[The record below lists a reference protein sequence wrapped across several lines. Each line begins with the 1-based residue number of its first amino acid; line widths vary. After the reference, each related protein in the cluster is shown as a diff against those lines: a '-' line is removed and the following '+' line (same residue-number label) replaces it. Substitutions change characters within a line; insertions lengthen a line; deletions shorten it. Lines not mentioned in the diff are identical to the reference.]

1 MSFVGPFPA
10 SQVIERLASL
20 PELRLVEGA
29 AGLRAALESPP
40 RAVPA
45 AYVLVEETGQPKGD
59 YTDRYAQP
67 MTATVQVVLWTRHAG
82 AATGSKAAAAMED
95 IERVVR
101 TALRD
106 WTPGYPFEPLWV
118 SNSGADQFFGGQL
131 TRQVIFRTQYR
142 DQEQP

>member
-1 MSFVGPFPA
+1 MTLSGPYPA
-10 SQVIERLASL
+10 SKVIERLATVSA
-20 PELRLVEGA
+20 LRLVDGA
-29 AGLRAALESPP
+29 AGLQAAVESPP

-45 AYVLVEETGQPKGD
+45 AYVLVEETGTPTGD

-67 MTATVQVVLWTRHAG
+67 MTTTVKVVLWTRHAAAGTG
-82 AATGSKAAAAMED
+82 AKAAAVMED
-95 IERVVR
+95 IERAVR

-118 SNSGADQFFGGQL
+118 SNSGNDQFFGGQL